1 MVTCCDFR
9 FKVSRT
15 FHFLLIVSQIITLL
29 CSHLIGVW
37 VAHGEGRVYFP
48 QEATLQ
54 HTLEHHLAPL
64 RFVDDQN
71 SVTEEYP
78 FNPSGS
84 THGELVCVCCV
95 FTLCL

>member
-1 MVTCCDFR
+1 VVIYTTKD
-9 FKVSRT
+9 VS
-15 FHFLLIVSQIITLL
+15 IITLFN
-29 CSHLIGVW
+29 LIGVW

-48 QEATLQ
+48 QAATLQ

-71 SVTEEYP
+71 RVTEEYP

-84 THGELVCVCCV
+84 TYGELSFIV
-95 FTLCL
+95 